1 MSFSPSP
8 TPRPG
13 KGDRQGFK
21 RLILGVVIGAVAVIL
36 GFLIGA
42 AYFLLS

>member
-1 MSFSPSP
+1 MSLSPTP

-13 KGDRQGFK
+13 DDGRQGFH